1 MDKMLDKK
9 AVKEMADLFF
19 NGQPEK
25 AYTMCKDS
33 NENYQFINSIKKS
46 ENQEKA
52 YLIMSNSDLTA
63 FYETPV
69 VPYKE
74 YPTYDIGY

>member
-1 MDKMLDKK
+1 MDKMLDKQ

-33 NENYQFINSIKKS
+33 NENYANADRKS
-46 ENQEKA
+46 
-52 YLIMSNSDLTA
+52 
-63 FYETPV
+63 V
-69 VPYKE
+69 V
-74 YPTYDIGY
+74 

>member
-1 MDKMLDKK
+1 MLDKQV
-9 AVKEMADLFF
+9 VKEMADLFF

-25 AYTMCKDS
+25 AYIMCKDS

-52 YLIMSNSDLTA
+52 YLIMSNSDTTRS
-63 FYETPV
+63 EERRV
-69 VPYKE
+69 GKECRSRWSPYH
-74 YPTYDIGY
+74 